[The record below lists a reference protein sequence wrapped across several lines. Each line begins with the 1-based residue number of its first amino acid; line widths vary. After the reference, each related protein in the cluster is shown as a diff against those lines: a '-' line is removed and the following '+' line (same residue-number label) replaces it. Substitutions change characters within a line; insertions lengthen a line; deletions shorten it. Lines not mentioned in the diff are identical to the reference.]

1 MTCHLKIKQEC
12 VCKHQLETLN
22 FFVMKI
28 GGWKHAKNLKH
39 IFLIILEDKCYQSFY
54 TTRTLA
60 LRQYRNGIWD
70 LYLKIV

>member
-1 MTCHLKIKQEC
+1 MQKI
-12 VCKHQLETLN
+12 
-22 FFVMKI
+22 
-28 GGWKHAKNLKH
+28 KH
-39 IFLIILEDKCYQSFY
+39 IFLIILEDKYYQSFY